1 MGKEAAPA
9 NGAANTAQS
18 YENTVSTCAA
28 NVSESWP
35 PAWVSRNTCRLTKM
49 VLVELAERKLAIPE
63 GVQLDIQG
71 RTIKAT
77 GPKGT
82 LQEDFAHLPVQFAL
96 EGQTLRVYST
106 WARKREVALVG
117 TALAHARNMIRGV
130 TSGFT
135 FKLKIVYAHFPVTVK
150 VNEKEKKLTIDNFT
164 GEKTARV
171 VKIVGSAKVKLA
183 SDEIHVQGINLNDV
197 SQTAANIQYATKI
210 PDKDQRVFLDG
221 IYIFEKKEGM

>member
-1 MGKEAAPA
+1 
-9 NGAANTAQS
+9 
-18 YENTVSTCAA
+18 
-28 NVSESWP
+28 
-35 PAWVSRNTCRLTKM
+35 M
-49 VLVELAERKLAIPE
+49 VLVELAERKLPIPD
-63 GVQLDIQG
+63 GVQIEIQG
-71 RTIKAT
+71 RTVKAT

-82 LQEDFAHLPVQFAL
+82 VQEDFSHLPVQFAL
-96 EGQTLRVYST
+96 EGQTLRVYAP

-117 TALAHARNMIRGV
+117 TALAHVRNMVKGV

-135 FKLKIVYAHFPVTVK
+135 YKLKIVYAHFPVTVK
-150 VNEKEKKLTIDNFT
+150 INEKEKKLTIDNFT

-183 SDEIHVQGINLNDV
+183 SDEIHVQGVSLSDV
-197 SQTAANIQYATKI
+197 SQTAANIQFGTKI

>member
-1 MGKEAAPA
+1 
-9 NGAANTAQS
+9 
-18 YENTVSTCAA
+18 
-28 NVSESWP
+28 
-35 PAWVSRNTCRLTKM
+35 M

-63 GVQLDIQG
+63 GVQIEVQG
-71 RTIKAT
+71 RTVKAT

-96 EGQTLRVYST
+96 EGQIIRVYST

-117 TALAHARNMIRGV
+117 TALAHVRNMIRGV

>member
-1 MGKEAAPA
+1 MLPRA
-9 NGAANTAQS
+9 GARPGFQEIHVREVRS
-18 YENTVSTCAA
+18 
-28 NVSESWP
+28 
-35 PAWVSRNTCRLTKM
+35 LL
-49 VLVELAERKLAIPE
+49 LVELAERKLAIPE
-63 GVQLDIQG
+63 GVQIQIEG
-71 RTIKAT
+71 RKIKAT

-82 LQEDFAHLPVQFAL
+82 LEEDFGHLPVKFAL
-96 EGQTLRVYST
+96 EDKTLRIYAP

-117 TALAHARNMIRGV
+117 TALAHLRNMVRGV

-135 FKLKIVYAHFPVTVK
+135 YKLKIVYAHFPVTVK
-150 VNEKEKKLTIDNFT
+150 INEKEKKLTIDNFT

-171 VKIVGSAKVKLA
+171 VKIIGSAKVKLA
-183 SDEIHVQGINLNDV
+183 SDEIHVQGISLADV

>member
-1 MGKEAAPA
+1 
-9 NGAANTAQS
+9 
-18 YENTVSTCAA
+18 
-28 NVSESWP
+28 
-35 PAWVSRNTCRLTKM
+35 M

-63 GVQLDIQG
+63 NVQIDIQG
-71 RTIKAT
+71 RRIKTT

-82 LQEDFAHLPVQFAL
+82 VEEDFGHLPVQFTL
-96 EGQTLRVYST
+96 EGQTLRVYAL

-117 TALAHARNMIRGV
+117 TALAHVRNMVRGV

-135 FKLKIVYAHFPVTVK
+135 YKLKIVYAHFPVTVK

-183 SDEIHVQGINLNDV
+183 SDEIHVQGIDLNDV

>member
-1 MGKEAAPA
+1 
-9 NGAANTAQS
+9 
-18 YENTVSTCAA
+18 
-28 NVSESWP
+28 
-35 PAWVSRNTCRLTKM
+35 M
-49 VLVELAERKLAIPE
+49 VRVELVEKKLPIPD

-71 RTIKAT
+71 RRIKAT

-82 LQEDFAHLPVQFAL
+82 VEEDFGHLPVQFAV
-96 EGQTLRVYST
+96 EGQTFRVYAH
-106 WARKREVALVG
+106 WAKKREVALVG
-117 TALAHARNMIRGV
+117 TALAHVRNMIRGV
-130 TSGFT
+130 TAGFT
-135 FKLKIVYAHFPVTVK
+135 YKLKIVYAHFPVTIK

-171 VKIVGSAKVKLA
+171 VKIVGSTKVKLA
-183 SDEIHVQGINLNDV
+183 SDEIHVQGINLSDV